1 MSLDTQ
7 KFIDM
12 MREDHYRDGKWEI
25 FNDALIAADAIIAG
39 GAVLAA
45 YNQDSMYINDV
56 DIYIHASKTL
66 KFVDDL
72 DKSILNY
79 RISYGNYIAPAYDQS
94 FFRRN
99 NILARF
105 TLFQRYE
112 WDNRSESRQPR
123 VPDIDIIIIPD
134 TIPILSVVKN
144 FDLTFCEIWY
154 DAATAKVS
162 AVDPAGILAKT
173 GMLKKDYV
181 ENMLVYLNRF
191 TIKRVEKY
199 VRKGFTI
206 SYDCDTHYTFVKKS
220 KNVLSPEEWVVYK
233 LYQFI
238 VFGTIRHRTD
248 KEKSL
253 EIVCNHPLSKYTLS
267 DFESILPAL
276 KTTMSSSMLRG
287 VTDNKSLYLKI
298 LYYSEFYHVPRLPV
312 KYLEYIQT
320 VLGISLQNI
329 QEYRPP
335 RPVPAPARAPAPDRI
350 KPIKPDVNTFDFSD
364 VGDDF
369 NEDTFTN
376 TTGKDL
382 IIQDDSVNILEY
394 LSEAG
399 TFLFVSKNPLIG
411 AGFDVL
417 CFEKNSIKYMI
428 KDKNNWFYECI
439 GPIRS
444 DGTKSADVYG
454 RDTYVKLP
462 NDEATSYADRH
473 RVGGTQNV
481 FIPLVQL
488 KKILKRNH
496 KIYYIEFDKDITHS
510 IGWKNSF
517 GPSRH
522 ANWVSANHCQG
533 ASNIFVYTLKV
544 CRDPVRCI
552 KSLSEWGRPA
562 ATSEDDMYQ
571 DSLESDEDDD
581 EDRDEQQAQQE
592 EREQAEFEDQSEEL
606 ARLQLE
612 EVGDES
618 DVLQPRRLFDE
629 EEDEE
634 ERELDLED
642 DPRDYH

>member
-12 MREDHYRDGKWEI
+12 MIDDYYKGKWKI
-25 FNDALIAADAIIAG
+25 LNDALIAADAIIAG

-45 YNQDSMYINDV
+45 YNQDSMHINDV
-56 DIYIHASKTL
+56 DIYIHASKAL
-66 KFVDDL
+66 NFVDVL

-79 RISYGNYIAPAYDQS
+79 RVGYRNYIAPAYDQS

-206 SYDCDTHYTFVKKS
+206 SYDCDTHYTFKKKS
-220 KNVLSPEEWVVYK
+220 KNVLSPEEWGVYK

-238 VFGTIRHRTD
+238 VFGTIRYRTD

-253 EIVCNHPLSKYTLS
+253 QIVCNHPLSKYTLS

-276 KTTMSSSMLRG
+276 KTTMSSRMLRG

-298 LYYSEFYHVPRLPV
+298 LYYSEFYSSDRSKRFLPP
-312 KYLEYIQT
+312 KYLQYIEDI
-320 VLGISLQNI
+320 LGISRQNI
-329 QEYRPP
+329 LDYRPP
-335 RPVPAPARAPAPDRI
+335 RPVPAPAPAPPAPV
-350 KPIKPDVNTFDFSD
+350 KPIKPDVKAFDFSD
-364 VGDDF
+364 VGDDIDE
-369 NEDTFTN
+369 NTFTN
-376 TTGKDL
+376 TTCKDL
-382 IIQDDSVNILEY
+382 IMQDDSVNILEH
-394 LSEAG
+394 LSESD
-399 TFLFVSKNPLIG
+399 TFLFVSKNPLFG

-417 CFEKNSIKYMI
+417 CFEKSSIESII
-428 KDKNNWFYECI
+428 KDKNNWLYECT
-439 GPIRS
+439 GPIKPTLH
-444 DGTKSADVYG
+444 DPNAKSAGIYD
-454 RDTYVKLP
+454 RETYVKLP
-462 NDEATSYADRH
+462 NDETGLNA
-473 RVGGTQNV
+473 
-481 FIPLVQL
+481 FIPLIQL

-496 KIYYIEFDKDITHS
+496 KIYYIEFEKDITHS

-522 ANWVSANHCQG
+522 ANWVGANHCQG
-533 ASNIFVYTLKV
+533 KSNILVYTLKV

-562 ATSEDDMYQ
+562 ATSQDDMYQ
-571 DSLESDEDDD
+571 DSLEADEDDD
-581 EDRDEQQAQQE
+581 EDRDEEQAQQE
-592 EREQAEFEDQSEEL
+592 EREEAEFEEQSEL

-612 EVGDES
+612 A
-618 DVLQPRRLFDE
+618 RRLEARRLEEAGDE
-629 EEDEE
+629 EEDEHE
-634 ERELDLED
+634 EDEDYRELDLED
-642 DPRDYH
+642 DPRDHH

>member
-12 MREDHYRDGKWEI
+12 MIDDYYKGKWKI
-25 FNDALIAADAIIAG
+25 LNDALIAADAIIAG
-39 GAVLAA
+39 GAVLVA
-45 YNQDSMYINDV
+45 YNQDSMHINDV
-56 DIYIHASKTL
+56 DIYIHASKAL
-66 KFVDDL
+66 NFVDVL

-79 RISYGNYIAPAYDQS
+79 RVGYRNYIAPAYDQS

-181 ENMLVYLNRF
+181 ENMLVYLNKF

-206 SYDCDTHYTFVKKS
+206 SYDCDRSYTFEKKS
-220 KNVLSPEEWVVYK
+220 KNVSTPEEWVIYK

-238 VFGTIRHRTD
+238 VFGMFGRWND

-253 EIVCNHPLSKYTLS
+253 QIVCEHPLSKYTLR

-276 KTTMSSSMLRG
+276 KTTMSYGMLRG

-298 LYYSEFYHVPRLPV
+298 LYYSEFYSSDRSKRVLPP
-312 KYLEYIQT
+312 KYLQYIEDI
-320 VLGISLQNI
+320 LGISRQNI
-329 QEYRPP
+329 LDYRPP
-335 RPVPAPARAPAPDRI
+335 RPVPAPAPAPPAPV
-350 KPIKPDVNTFDFSD
+350 KPIKPDVKAFDFSD
-364 VGDDF
+364 VGDDIDE
-369 NEDTFTN
+369 NTFTN
-376 TTGKDL
+376 TTCKDL
-382 IIQDDSVNILEY
+382 IMQDDSVNILEH
-394 LSEAG
+394 LSESD
-399 TFLFVSKNPLIG
+399 TFLFVSKNPLFG

-417 CFEKNSIKYMI
+417 CFEKSSIESII
-428 KDKNNWFYECI
+428 KDKNNWLYECT
-439 GPIRS
+439 GPIKPTLH
-444 DGTKSADVYG
+444 DPNAKSAGIYD
-454 RDTYVKLP
+454 RETYVKLP
-462 NDEATSYADRH
+462 NDETGLNA
-473 RVGGTQNV
+473 
-481 FIPLVQL
+481 FIPLIQL

-496 KIYYIEFDKDITHS
+496 KIYYIEFEKDITHS

-522 ANWVSANHCQG
+522 ANWVGANHCQG
-533 ASNIFVYTLKV
+533 GSNILLYTLKV

-562 ATSEDDMYQ
+562 ATSQDDMYQ
-571 DSLESDEDDD
+571 DSLEADEDDEDD
-581 EDRDEQQAQQE
+581 EDRDEEQAQQE
-592 EREQAEFEDQSEEL
+592 EREEAEFEEQSEL

-612 EVGDES
+612 A
-618 DVLQPRRLFDE
+618 RRLEARRLEEAGDE
-629 EEDEE
+629 EEDEHE
-634 ERELDLED
+634 EDEDYRELDLED
-642 DPRDYH
+642 DPRDHH

>member
-12 MREDHYRDGKWEI
+12 MIDDYYKGKWKI
-25 FNDALIAADAIIAG
+25 LNDALIAADAIIAG
-39 GAVLAA
+39 GSLLAS
-45 YNQDSMYINDV
+45 YNQDSRDINDI
-56 DIYIHASKTL
+56 DIYIHASKAL
-66 KFVDDL
+66 NFVDVL

-79 RISYGNYIAPAYDQS
+79 RFGYRNYIAPAYDQS

-112 WDNRSESRQPR
+112 WDNRSESRQHR

-206 SYDCDTHYTFVKKS
+206 SYDCDTHYTFKKKS

-238 VFGTIRHRTD
+238 VFGTIRYRTD

-253 EIVCNHPLSKYTLS
+253 QIVCNHPLSKYTLR
-267 DFESILPAL
+267 DFKRILPAL

-287 VTDNKSLYLKI
+287 VTNNKSLYLKI
-298 LYYSEFYHVPRLPV
+298 LYYSEFYSANLIPD
-312 KYLEYIQT
+312 KYIEYIQT

-329 QEYRPP
+329 VDYRPP
-335 RPVPAPARAPAPDRI
+335 RPVPAPARAPIPAPAPIPPRYT
-350 KPIKPDVNTFDFSD
+350 PIKPDVNTFDFSN
-364 VGDDF
+364 VGDDIDE
-369 NEDTFTN
+369 NTFTN
-376 TTGKDL
+376 TTCKDL
-382 IIQDDSVNILEY
+382 IMQDDSVNILEY
-394 LSEAG
+394 LSESG
-399 TFLFVSKNPLIG
+399 TFLFVSKNHLVG

-417 CFEKNSIKYMI
+417 CFEKSSIEYII
-428 KDKNNWFYECI
+428 KDKNNWFYECN
-439 GPIRS
+439 GPIRA
-444 DGTKSADVYG
+444 DGTKSAGIYG
-454 RDTYVKLP
+454 RKTYIKIP
-462 NDEATSYADRH
+462 ADETTGLNA
-473 RVGGTQNV
+473 

-496 KIYYIEFDKDITHS
+496 KIYYIEFEKDITHS
-510 IGWKNSF
+510 ISWKNSF

-533 ASNIFVYTLKV
+533 GSNILVYTLKV